1 MCYSIKS
8 IYFTHFQIRFEE
20 DGKDVEKNISLKLP
34 HIIIIFNDNSLLEKI
49 IEKNIPIDIW
59 MAEVLVEPK
68 TAKCIDNIENYWID
82 NANCFHL
89 AAKFNPKG
97 LHLLLTKLKAASSIE
112 FDNLY
117 EGDKVS
123 PLHVAA
129 LNSNSI
135 SLR

>member
-1 MCYSIKS
+1 MLG
-8 IYFTHFQIRFEE
+8 R
-20 DGKDVEKNISLKLP
+20 
-34 HIIIIFNDNSLLEKI
+34 I

-59 MAEVLVEPK
+59 MSKASVRK
-68 TAKCIDNIENYWID
+68 NSHQNTTKCNNSIESDWID
-82 NANCFHL
+82 YATCYHL

-97 LHLLLTKLKAASSIE
+97 LHLLLEKLKEASKDE
-112 FDNLY
+112 FDKLY

-135 SLR
+135 GLR